1 MAEIE
6 MVIHW
11 KFPVI
16 HCLTAM
22 VVVYL
27 KSSLYNLYMFD
38 RWKKGFR
45 RVNND
50 TTVIFWGWTIH
61 LKTSQL

>member
-6 MVIHW
+6 IVIHW
-11 KFPVI
+11 KFTVI

-22 VVVYL
+22 VIYL
-27 KSSLYNLYMFD
+27 KSSLYILLYVFD
-38 RWKKGFR
+38 RRKKGFG

-50 TTVIFWGWTIH
+50 TTVIF
-61 LKTSQL
+61 LDELSL